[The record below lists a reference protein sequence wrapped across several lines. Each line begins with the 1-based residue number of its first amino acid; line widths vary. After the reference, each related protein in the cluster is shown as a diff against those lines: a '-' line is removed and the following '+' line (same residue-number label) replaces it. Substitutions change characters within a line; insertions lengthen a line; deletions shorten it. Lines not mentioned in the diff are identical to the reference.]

1 MIEQWRVLK
10 KRGQEGLK
18 SMVAAFRHLLRCKA
32 ILIAV
37 ALLFAGPAL
46 AQDTATPPVDKLR
59 EISRLLADPAVATWL
74 NSAET
79 GPSTA
84 EDTSPAGAAP
94 MMMESGYVAEKL
106 GMIQR
111 RIDTAMQGSM
121 ELGPGAQ
128 TAMMRLEAEV
138 TSRGPLRLLIQLLLI
153 PILAIGFE
161 RLFNRLS
168 ARHWRRHAA
177 EPQADPVGVVPIG
190 LHACGQAI
198 SFAVGALLP
207 LAIVAWP
214 PLLQRTALI
223 LAIAAII
230 IRFGGLIGAYIV
242 WLIEQPTDRTPPA
255 EAEPVSEEVGA
266 VAETPPAEPV
276 VVAEREVAVETASA
290 EAAPAAV
297 SEPVADTVRADDLRP
312 SPSITP
318 ERVRYWLSR
327 FLRALRF
334 FVIGWIVL
342 ELMRVFGFSKGS
354 MLLVM
359 FAFDFGLFA
368 IAVEAIWSRPRR
380 PDQIDTARKIWS
392 WLATVAVI
400 LLLVVWLAGLHLLF
414 AAGVVALLLPPVLRL
429 TTAVVAR
436 LHGGTETMRPTSM
449 RFVIGERGMRAL
461 VIILSAWWIAAV
473 AGIDAVGMMGAD
485 DTLISRVAHAAT
497 QALAVLLIA
506 DIAWQFLKAEI
517 AVRMADD
524 PADRRLTDDE
534 RGRNARIRTLLPILR
549 NILAITLA
557 VVAVMMVLTSL
568 GVDIGPLIAG
578 AGVAGVA
585 IGFGAQTIVKD
596 LISGIFYL
604 WDDAFR
610 IGEYIETGKY
620 KGVVESFS
628 LRSVKLRHHRGPLT
642 TVPFGELGAV
652 QNMSRDWSVIKF
664 NLSVTYDTDL
674 EKLRK
679 VIKRIGTET
688 AEKPEYKDIL
698 LEPLK
703 MKGVSDFGEY
713 AIVVRVGFTTK
724 PGEQF
729 MIRREIMNRIKLDF
743 KANGIQFASPTVHV
757 GGGSGD
763 AQADAAA
770 AEAHYRQRQQAQ
782 TAEKEAAAAG

>member
-1 MIEQWRVLK
+1 
-10 KRGQEGLK
+10 
-18 SMVAAFRHLLRCKA
+18 MVAAFRPLLRCKA
-32 ILIAV
+32 ILVAM
-37 ALLFAGPAL
+37 ALLFAGSAL
-46 AQDTATPPVDKLR
+46 AQDAAAPPVDKLR
-59 EISRLLADPAVATWL
+59 EISRLLADPAVTNWL
-74 NSAET
+74 NTAET
-79 GPSTA
+79 GPGKA
-84 EDTSPAGAAP
+84 EDTSPAGTAP
-94 MMMESGYVAEKL
+94 MMMETGYVAEKL
-106 GMIQR
+106 GMIQN

-121 ELGPGAQ
+121 ELGPGAH
-128 TAMMRLEAEV
+128 TAMTRLEAEV
-138 TSRGPLRLLIQLLLI
+138 TSRGPLRLLVQLLLI
-153 PILAIGFE
+153 PVLAIGFE

-168 ARHWRRHAA
+168 ARHWRRHAT

-230 IRFGGLIGAYIV
+230 VRFGGLLGAYIV

-255 EAEPVSEEVGA
+255 EAESISEGA
-266 VAETPPAEPV
+266 IAGTQPAEPTIV
-276 VVAEREVAVETASA
+276 SNG
-290 EAAPAAV
+290 V
-297 SEPVADTVRADDLRP
+297 SEPVAEPAAES
-312 SPSITP
+312 SPGITP

-342 ELMRVFGFSKGS
+342 ELMRVFGFSRGS

-359 FAFDFGLFA
+359 FAFNFGLFA
-368 IAVEAIWSRPRR
+368 IAIEAIWSRPRR
-380 PDQIDTARKIWS
+380 PDHVDTARKIWS

-400 LLLVVWLAGLHLLF
+400 LLLVVWLAGLRLLF
-414 AAGVVALLLPPVLRL
+414 AAGVVALLLPPLLRL

-436 LHGGTETMRPTSM
+436 LHGGTEIMRPTSM

-461 VIILSAWWIAAV
+461 VIILCAWWIAAV
-473 AGIDAVGMMGAD
+473 AGIDAVGMMGTD
-485 DTLISRVAHAAT
+485 DTLISRVVHAAT
-497 QALAVLLIA
+497 QALAVLLVA

-517 AVRMADD
+517 AVRMADN
-524 PADRRLTDDE
+524 PADRRLTDEE

-549 NILAITLA
+549 NILAITLGI
-557 VVAVMMVLTSL
+557 VAVMMVLTSL

-770 AEAHYRQRQQAQ
+770 AEARYRQRQQAQ
-782 TAEKEAAAAG
+782 TAANEAAG

>member
-1 MIEQWRVLK
+1 
-10 KRGQEGLK
+10 
-18 SMVAAFRHLLRCKA
+18 MVAAFRQLLRCKA
-32 ILIAV
+32 ILVAM
-37 ALLFAGPAL
+37 ALLFAVPAL
-46 AQDTATPPVDKLR
+46 AQDVATPPVDKLR
-59 EISRLLADPAVATWL
+59 EISRLLADPAVTNWL
-74 NSAET
+74 NAAET
-79 GPSTA
+79 GPGKA

-94 MMMESGYVAEKL
+94 MMMETGYVAEKL
-106 GMIQR
+106 GMIQN

-121 ELGPGAQ
+121 ELGPGAH
-128 TAMMRLEAEV
+128 TAMTRLEAEV

-168 ARHWRRHAA
+168 ARHWRRHAT
-177 EPQADPVGVVPIG
+177 EPQADAVGVVPIG

-230 IRFGGLIGAYIV
+230 IRFGGLLGAYIV
-242 WLIEQPTDRTPPA
+242 WLIEQPIDRTPPA
-255 EAEPVSEEVGA
+255 EAESISEGAGA
-266 VAETPPAEPV
+266 VAEMPPVVPEGAVTVEAAPDLVAEPV
-276 VVAEREVAVETASA
+276 AQ
-290 EAAPAAV
+290 
-297 SEPVADTVRADDLRP
+297 P
-312 SPSITP
+312 SPGITP

-342 ELMRVFGFSKGS
+342 ELMRVFGFSRGS

-368 IAVEAIWSRPRR
+368 IAIEAIWSRPRR
-380 PDQIDTARKIWS
+380 PDQADTARKIWS

-414 AAGVVALLLPPVLRL
+414 AAGVVALLLPPLLRL

-436 LHGGTETMRPTSM
+436 LHGGTEIIRPTSM

-461 VIILSAWWIAAV
+461 VIILCAWWIAAV

-497 QALAVLLIA
+497 QALAVLLVA

-517 AVRMADD
+517 AVRMADN

-549 NILAITLA
+549 NILAITLGI
-557 VVAVMMVLTSL
+557 VAVMMVLTSL

-763 AQADAAA
+763 PQADAAA

-782 TAEKEAAAAG
+782 TAANEAAAAS

>member
-1 MIEQWRVLK
+1 
-10 KRGQEGLK
+10 
-18 SMVAAFRHLLRCKA
+18 MVAAFRPLLRCKA
-32 ILIAV
+32 ILVAM

-46 AQDTATPPVDKLR
+46 AQETATPPVDKLR
-59 EISRLLADPAVATWL
+59 EISRLLADPAVTNWL
-74 NSAET
+74 NTAES
-79 GPSTA
+79 GPGKA
-84 EDTSPAGAAP
+84 EDTSPAGTAP
-94 MMMESGYVAEKL
+94 MMMETGYVAEKL
-106 GMIQR
+106 GMIQN

-121 ELGPGAQ
+121 ELGPGAH
-128 TAMMRLEAEV
+128 TAMTRLQAEV
-138 TSRGPLRLLIQLLLI
+138 TSRGPLRLLVQLLLI

-230 IRFGGLIGAYIV
+230 VRFGGLLGAYVV
-242 WLIEQPTDRTPPA
+242 WLMEQPTDRTPPA
-255 EAEPVSEEVGA
+255 EAESISEGA
-266 VAETPPAEPV
+266 VAETQPAEPTIV
-276 VVAEREVAVETASA
+276 SNG
-290 EAAPAAV
+290 V
-297 SEPVADTVRADDLRP
+297 SEPVAEPAAVP
-312 SPSITP
+312 SPGITP

-342 ELMRVFGFSKGS
+342 ELMRVFGFSRGS

-359 FAFDFGLFA
+359 FAFNFGLFA
-368 IAVEAIWSRPRR
+368 IAIEAIWSRPRR
-380 PDQIDTARKIWS
+380 PDHVDTARKIWS

-400 LLLVVWLAGLHLLF
+400 LLLVVWLAGLRLLF
-414 AAGVVALLLPPVLRL
+414 AAGVVALLLPPLLRL

-436 LHGGTETMRPTSM
+436 LHGGTEIMRPTSM

-461 VIILSAWWIAAV
+461 VIILCAWWIAAV
-473 AGIDAVGMMGAD
+473 AGIDAVGMMGTD
-485 DTLISRVAHAAT
+485 DTLISRVVHAAT
-497 QALAVLLIA
+497 QALAVLLVA

-517 AVRMADD
+517 AVRMADN
-524 PADRRLTDDE
+524 PADRRLTDEE

-549 NILAITLA
+549 NILAITLGI
-557 VVAVMMVLTSL
+557 VAVMMVLTSL

-782 TAEKEAAAAG
+782 TAANEAAG

>member
-1 MIEQWRVLK
+1 
-10 KRGQEGLK
+10 
-18 SMVAAFRHLLRCKA
+18 MVAGFRQLLRCKA
-32 ILIAV
+32 ILVAM

-46 AQDTATPPVDKLR
+46 AQDVAAPPVDKLR
-59 EISRLLADPAVATWL
+59 EISRLLSDPAVATWL

-79 GPSTA
+79 GPGKA
-84 EDTSPAGAAP
+84 EDIAP
-94 MMMESGYVAEKL
+94 GGSESMMMETGYVAEKL
-106 GMIQR
+106 GMIQN

-121 ELGPGAQ
+121 ELGPGAH
-128 TAMMRLEAEV
+128 TAMTRLEAEV
-138 TSRGPLRLLIQLLLI
+138 TSRGPLRLFFQLLLV
-153 PILAIGFE
+153 PVLAIGFE

-168 ARHWRRHAA
+168 ARHWRRQAA
-177 EPQADPVGVVPIG
+177 EPQVDPVGVVPIG

-198 SFAVGALLP
+198 CFAVGALLP

-230 IRFGGLIGAYIV
+230 VRFGGLIGAYIV
-242 WLIEQPTDRTPPA
+242 WLIEQPTDRA
-255 EAEPVSEEVGA
+255 
-266 VAETPPAEPV
+266 AETPLAESV
-276 VVAEREVAVETASA
+276 VVPEGTVAVEAV
-290 EAAPAAV
+290 PAAV
-297 SEPVADTVRADDLRP
+297 SEPVVDIVPADDLQP
-312 SPSITP
+312 SANITP

-342 ELMRVFGFSKGS
+342 EMMRVFGFSKGS

-368 IAVEAIWSRPRR
+368 IAIEAIWSRPRR
-380 PDQIDTARKIWS
+380 REQTDTARKIWS

-414 AAGVVALLLPPVLRL
+414 AAGVVALLLPPLLRL

-436 LHGGTETMRPTSM
+436 LHGGTETRRPTSM
-449 RFVIGERGMRAL
+449 HFVIGERGMRAI

-473 AGIDAVGMMGAD
+473 AGVDAAGMMGAG
-485 DTLISRVAHAAT
+485 DTLVSRVAHAAT
-497 QALAVLLIA
+497 QAIAVLLIA

-517 AVRMADD
+517 AVRMADN

-557 VVAVMMVLTSL
+557 AVAVMMVLTSL

-782 TAEKEAAAAG
+782 TAANEAAAG

>member
-1 MIEQWRVLK
+1 MAIAIRD
-10 KRGQEGLK
+10 
-18 SMVAAFRHLLRCKA
+18 LLRGKA
-32 ILIAV
+32 R
-37 ALLFAGPAL
+37 LLAIVLLLSGFAHSAL
-46 AQDTATPPVDKLR
+46 AQDAGTSPQDKLR
-59 EISRLLADPAVATWL
+59 EISRLLADPGVAAWL
-74 NSAET
+74 DTAGKGEAKVAET
-79 GPSTA
+79 
-84 EDTSPAGAAP
+84 PAAGVGP
-94 MMMESGYVAEKL
+94 MMQTGYVAERL
-106 GMIQR
+106 DVVQR
-111 RIDTAMQGSM
+111 RIETAMQGSM
-121 ELGPGAQ
+121 ELGSGAR
-128 TAMMRLEAEV
+128 TALMRLRAEV
-138 TSRGPLRLLIQLLLI
+138 TERGLLRLFALLLLV
-153 PILAIGFE
+153 PVLAIGFE
-161 RLFNRLS
+161 RLFNHLS
-168 ARHWRRHAA
+168 GRHWRRTGAGQH
-177 EPQADPVGVVPIG
+177 ADPVGLVPTG
-190 LHACGQAI
+190 LHAAGQAI
-198 SFAVGALLP
+198 SFALGALLP

-223 LAIAAII
+223 LAIAALVT
-230 IRFGGLIGAYIV
+230 RFGGLVGTYIV
-242 WLIEQPTDRTPPA
+242 WLLEQPVDRPPPA
-255 EAEPVSEEVGA
+255 AEALPVPEQTGPAETVALPQGLDAAASPVQAVSMEAVPA
-266 VAETPPAEPV
+266 VATGSPPEP
-276 VVAEREVAVETASA
+276 AADAVLAGDL
-290 EAAPAAV
+290 APA
-297 SEPVADTVRADDLRP
+297 PR
-312 SPSITP
+312 ITP
-318 ERVRYWLSR
+318 ERARYWFSR
-327 FLRALRF
+327 LQRALRF
-334 FVIGWIVL
+334 FVVGWVVL
-342 ELMRVFGFSKGS
+342 ELMRVFGFSQGS
-354 MLLVM
+354 TLLVM

-368 IAVEAIWSRPRR
+368 IAVEAVWSRPHRSGHGE
-380 PDQIDTARKIWS
+380 TTRKIWS
-392 WLATVAVI
+392 WLATATMI
-400 LLLVVWLAGLHLLF
+400 LLMVVWMAGLHLLF
-414 AAGVVALLLPPVLRL
+414 WAGLVALVLPSLLRL

-436 LHGGTETMRPTSM
+436 LHGGSETQRPTSM
-449 RFVIGERGMRAL
+449 HFVIGERGARGA
-461 VIILSAWWIAAV
+461 VIILCAWLVAAA
-473 AGIDAVGMMGAD
+473 AGVDAAGMMGAGE
-485 DTLISRVAHAAT
+485 TLVSRVAHAIT
-497 QALAVLLIA
+497 QAIAVLLVA

-517 AVRMADD
+517 SVRMADG
-524 PADRRLTDDE
+524 PLDRRLTDEE

-557 VVAVMMVLTSL
+557 AVAVMMVLTSL

-679 VIKRIGTET
+679 VIKRIGAEV

-743 KANGIQFASPTVHV
+743 KANGIQFATPTVQV
-757 GGGSGD
+757 GGHAGD
-763 AQADAAA
+763 GQAEAAA
-770 AEAHYRQRQQAQ
+770 AEVHRLRQE
-782 TAEKEAAAAG
+782 TLAAANQATA

>member
-1 MIEQWRVLK
+1 
-10 KRGQEGLK
+10 
-18 SMVAAFRHLLRCKA
+18 MVAAFRQLLRCKA
-32 ILIAV
+32 ILV
-37 ALLFAGPAL
+37 AMVLLFAGPAL
-46 AQDTATPPVDKLR
+46 AQDVATPPVDKLR
-59 EISRLLADPAVATWL
+59 EISRLLADPAVTNWL
-74 NSAET
+74 NAAET
-79 GPSTA
+79 GPGKA

-94 MMMESGYVAEKL
+94 MMIETGYVAEKL
-106 GMIQR
+106 GMIQN

-121 ELGPGAQ
+121 ELGPGAH
-128 TAMMRLEAEV
+128 TAMTRLEAEV

-168 ARHWRRHAA
+168 ARHWRRHAT

-230 IRFGGLIGAYIV
+230 IRFGGLLGAYIV
-242 WLIEQPTDRTPPA
+242 WLIEQPIDRTPPA
-255 EAEPVSEEVGA
+255 EAESISEGAGA
-266 VAETPPAEPV
+266 VAEMPPV
-276 VVAEREVAVETASA
+276 VPEGAVTV
-290 EAAPAAV
+290 EAAPDLV
-297 SEPVADTVRADDLRP
+297 GEPVAQP
-312 SPSITP
+312 SPGITP

-342 ELMRVFGFSKGS
+342 ELMRVFGFSRGS

-368 IAVEAIWSRPRR
+368 IAIEAIWSRPRR
-380 PDQIDTARKIWS
+380 PDQVDTARKIWS

-414 AAGVVALLLPPVLRL
+414 AAGVVALLLPPLLRL

-436 LHGGTETMRPTSM
+436 LHGGTEIIRPTSM

-461 VIILSAWWIAAV
+461 VIILCAWWIAAV

-497 QALAVLLIA
+497 QALAVLLVA

-517 AVRMADD
+517 AVRMADN

-549 NILAITLA
+549 NILAITLGI
-557 VVAVMMVLTSL
+557 VAVMMVLTSL

-763 AQADAAA
+763 PQADAAA

-782 TAEKEAAAAG
+782 TAANEAAAAS